1 MTQPARIYLGIDS
14 MKQLGVPLLPPWM
27 LVHHKVTLPPPPLFL
42 LHFIRFL
49 WQFASTHLYY
59 WVERGTLKLNF
70 FVGGHNTLTWPGLDH
85 RILDSESSA
94 PITGPSFSHE
104 CAEEAVLFSTVFLCQ
119 LSLGSFNS
127 SNLSLY
133 CLRKV
138 HCQVLLAPKFLW
150 IFATILLLLRA
161 SYSIDLP
168 L

>member
-1 MTQPARIYLGIDS
+1 MTQPARTYLGIDS
-14 MKQLGVPLLPPWM
+14 MKQLGVPLLPLDASPSQGYA
-27 LVHHKVTLPPPPLFL
+27 PPPFL

-104 CAEEAVLFSTVFLCQ
+104 CTEEAVLVFLCQ

-127 SNLSLY
+127 SNPSLY

-138 HCQVLLAPKFLW
+138 HCQVLLAQKFSW
-150 IFATILLLLRA
+150 IFATILFLLRA
-161 SYSIDLP
+161 RYSIDFP